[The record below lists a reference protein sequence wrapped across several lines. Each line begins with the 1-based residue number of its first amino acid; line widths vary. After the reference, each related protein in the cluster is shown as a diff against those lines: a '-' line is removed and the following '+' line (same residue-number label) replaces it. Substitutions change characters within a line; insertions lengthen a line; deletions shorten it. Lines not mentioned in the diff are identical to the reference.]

1 MLWVVVLPDDDD
13 NNDTTSSSEYSY
25 YSCYLPPKS
34 WLIHIPTSL
43 LCLFFASPLLY
54 AACNHTLFTPNID
67 SLDTLYDDYTRRRQ
81 IPSSAVQKDEGG
93 TTTETTS
100 DSLLLS
106 VPDICDLD
114 PSTLRWYSHVDGKP
128 ICQ

>member
-1 MLWVVVLPDDDD
+1 MFPIGFFFILWVLVLPPEED
-13 NNDTTSSSEYSY
+13 DTTSSSEYY
-25 YSCYLPPKS
+25 YYYFVPPKS

-54 AACNHTLFTPNID
+54 AACNSTILAPRID
-67 SLDTLYDDYTRRRQ
+67 SLDTLYDDYTRQ
-81 IPSSAVQKDEGG
+81 IPSPAGKETAANDDE
-93 TTTETTS
+93 S
-100 DSLLLS
+100 SLLLS
-106 VPDICDLD
+106 VPDIYDLD